1 MNPLA
6 LLILGGAAL
15 MAFAGKKKPTG
26 NGATNGTDD
35 GLPDADQDD
44 QVVEEGTVMSA
55 GGIEYET
62 QIWRL
67 YDNQFD
73 YLGELKVGE
82 DWVSGPMG
90 MDLPLVRG
98 GLQEMA
104 DSFDAGGASFDPH
117 VDPCAGAIEG
127 MFTEQAFVA
136 GNWGPT
142 GLGITP
148 DLAPEPYTWCVV
160 EVVTETGPEAGTFGY
175 EGRLVHL
182 DTREVIF
189 RSAPQGI
196 ADIAA
201 SMAAYA
207 ASNPF
212 GPFPWV
218 EYNPGFGLQG

>member
-6 LLILGGAAL
+6 LLVLGGVAL
-15 MAFAGKKKPTG
+15 MALTSKKKPTG
-26 NGATNGTDD
+26 TGNGNGN
-35 GLPDADQDD
+35 GPALPDAQQDD
-44 QVVEEGTVMSA
+44 HVMEEGVVMSA
-55 GGIEYET
+55 GGIEYKS

-73 YLGELKVGE
+73 YLGELMVE
-82 DWVSGPMG
+82 SEWVPGPIG
-90 MDLPLVRG
+90 LDLPLVRA

-104 DSFDAGGASFDPH
+104 DSFDSTIGFDPQ
-117 VDPCAGAIEG
+117 VADPCEGAIDG
-127 MFTEQAFVA
+127 VFNEQAFA
-136 GNWGPT
+136 GGNWGPT
-142 GLGITP
+142 GMGITP
-148 DLAPEPYTWCVV
+148 DLSPQPYTWCVV
-160 EVVTETGPEAGTFGY
+160 QVWTDAGPGTFGY

-189 RSAPQGI
+189 RSAPQAI